1 VAPVRGAQALTVL
14 LIAAIL
20 GVAASVVVGDDG
32 MTHWLRLRLEQR
44 QLGDMA
50 VRLMQGN
57 AALRQ
62 RIEAIRTDDQVLESV
77 VRRELGLVRPN
88 ETVYRFDSDTEPRS

>member
-1 VAPVRGAQALTVL
+1 ML

-32 MTHWLRLRLEQR
+32 VTHLLRLRHEQQ
-44 QLGDMA
+44 QLGDTA
-50 VRLMQGN
+50 VRLLQGN
-57 AALRQ
+57 ASLRQ
-62 RIEAIRTDDQVLESV
+62 RIDALRDDDRVLEGV

-88 ETVYRFDSDTEPRS
+88 ETVYRFGGAPDAGS

>member
-1 VAPVRGAQALTVL
+1 VRGAQALTVV

-20 GVAASVVVGDDG
+20 GVAASLLIGDDG
-32 MTHWLRLRLEQR
+32 VTHLLRLRQEQS

-50 VRLMQGN
+50 VRLLQGN
-57 AALRQ
+57 ASLRQ
-62 RIEAIRTDDQVLESV
+62 RIDALRADNRVLEGV

-88 ETVYRFDSDTEPRS
+88 ETVYRFGDTTDAGS

>member
-1 VAPVRGAQALTVL
+1 VRGAQALTVL

-20 GVAASVVVGDDG
+20 WVATSVVVGDDG
-32 MTHWLRLRLEQR
+32 VAHLLRLRGEQR
-44 QLGDMA
+44 QLGEKA
-50 VRLMQGN
+50 VRLLQGN

-62 RIEAIRTDDQVLESV
+62 RIDALRTDDRVLEGV

-88 ETVYRFDSDTEPRS
+88 ETVYRFGNPAEAGS